1 MAIIVDVSP
10 EEEAVFR
17 ARAERRGQDLSD
29 YVASLLRRD
38 GADEQ
43 ADAPIPTDDAPPQRT
58 LAEALEGLT
67 GVVNSGGK
75 FPGRDSG
82 RIFTEMMVEKHKA
95 GRL

>member
-10 EEEAVFR
+10 EEEARFR
-17 ARAERRGQDLSD
+17 VRAEEMGQDLPD
-29 YVASLLRRD
+29 YTLALLRRD
-38 GADEQ
+38 SAGGQ
-43 ADAPIPTDDAPPQRT
+43 TDAPIEGDDAPPQRT

-82 RIFTEMMVEKHKA
+82 RIFTEMIVEKHKA